1 MRPCLDTGPLDVF
14 SQRILP
20 YSRGI
25 EPLKL
30 SLVIPCY
37 DEQEALPETAR
48 RLRLLLTD
56 LITRNKID
64 PTSNVWLVDDGSHDN
79 TWPIIDGLTESCQL
93 FRGVKL
99 SRNHGHQFALLAGL
113 CSADG
118 DAVISLD
125 ADLQDDLCVIEKMV
139 DSHKSGYEI
148 VYAVR
153 HSRIKDSRF
162 KRWTAERYYALLR
175 AVGVTIIPNHA
186 DYRLMGR
193 AALTALAEYQEVNL
207 FLRGL
212 IPQLGFRS
220 TCVYYER
227 QKRIAGESKYPLR
240 KMLALAVDGVTS
252 FSPVPLRMIAALGAI
267 IFVLSMGIAFW
278 VLAVRLA
285 TNRAVPGWAS
295 ITLPIYGLGGVQ
307 LLGLGV
313 VGEYVAKI
321 YMESKRRPR
330 YLIEKITSAAADSD
344 REDSRPSGSAVQAAN
359 LRTMRKPA
367 SAVET
372 ETVA

>member
-1 MRPCLDTGPLDVF
+1 
-14 SQRILP
+14 
-20 YSRGI
+20 
-25 EPLKL
+25 LKL

-37 DEQEALPETAR
+37 DEQEALPETAH
-48 RLRLLLTD
+48 RLRLLLSD

-64 PTSNVWLVDDGSHDN
+64 PSSNIWLVDDGSQDT
-79 TWPIIDGLTESCQL
+79 TWSIIGELTESCAL

-99 SRNHGHQFALLAGL
+99 SRNHGHQHALLAGL
-113 CSADG
+113 CNADG

-125 ADLQDDLCVIEKMV
+125 ADLQDDLGVIEQMI
-139 DSHKSGYEI
+139 DSYTNGFEI

-153 HSRIKDSRF
+153 NNRVTDSRF
-162 KRWTAERYYALLR
+162 KRWTAERYYGLLR
-175 AVGVTIIPNHA
+175 TVGVTIVPNHA

-207 FLRGL
+207 FLRGI

-227 QKRIAGESKYPLR
+227 QRRIAGESKYPLR
-240 KMLALAVDGVTS
+240 KMLALAIDGVTS
-252 FSPVPLRMIAALGAI
+252 FSPVPLRMIATLGAA
-267 IFVLSMGIAFW
+267 IFILSMGIACW

-295 ITLPIYGLGGVQ
+295 ITLPIYGLGGLQ
-307 LLGLGV
+307 LLSMGV
-313 VGEYVAKI
+313 VGEYIAKI
-321 YMESKRRPR
+321 YMETKRRPR
-330 YLIEKITSAAADSD
+330 FLVEKILGQTADRTRDGYLLRSSTEQD
-344 REDSRPSGSAVQAAN
+344 ATVRQIRAIASGAQ
-359 LRTMRKPA
+359 
-367 SAVET
+367 T